1 MTSDSTSRLAISL
14 ARQRWGVPFPTA
26 WGWRLA
32 QNYWMPP
39 GHAERMGA
47 DAVLSFERYPINATL
62 PVIWIGGTADVTG
75 MRQRRVAEREIE
87 GIVRFKQEA
96 NARAAVT
103 VIPTHSKKRMFDE
116 AVRPTRPTMVIP
128 LFQPIEA
135 ATQEQFLEKWRD
147 PTPLKLL
154 FLGRAPRAKGLAL
167 VLDAYRALQ
176 ELYPKKVSLHVV
188 TTFQDGPVEVPQI
201 PGLVLDSLIPHS
213 RAIELMT
220 EAHYLL
226 MPSVREEYGFVYI
239 EAMARGAIP
248 LASDSPVQR
257 DLLDEGRAGLLAE
270 RSAESIVEAIRP
282 GIENPESA
290 KSLAA
295 QAFALWRNRYAPTVV
310 AQQYADLADRVLQQ
324 SRARR

>member
-1 MTSDSTSRLAISL
+1 MKLFAL
-14 ARQRWGVPFPTA
+14 
-26 WGWRLA
+26 
-32 QNYWMPP
+32 
-39 GHAERMGA
+39 
-47 DAVLSFERYPINATL
+47 
-62 PVIWIGGTADVTG
+62 
-75 MRQRRVAEREIE
+75 
-87 GIVRFKQEA
+87 
-96 NARAAVT
+96 
-103 VIPTHSKKRMFDE
+103 
-116 AVRPTRPTMVIP
+116 TRPTMVIP

-135 ATQEQFLEKWRD
+135 ATQEQFFEKWAFRA
-147 PTPLKLL
+147 PEVAV
-154 FLGRAPRAKGLAL
+154 FGRAPRAKGLAL

-176 ELYPKKVSLHVV
+176 CRLYPKLVSLHVV